1 MSRYAGRGSPGG
13 RTRRRGLPWLIALIV
28 LVIVVV
34 AADFIARAVA
44 ESVAAG
50 EIKSQAHLS
59 SKPAVSIEGFPFLTQ
74 LASRDFSRVKIGISD
89 LKEGPVTFTT
99 VDATATGVKPNSF
112 AFKRLTIR
120 HLFGTALID
129 FASLGNTLSSE
140 IGPLGKLLNGAGLDL
155 SAAGP
160 EEVRA
165 SLNLIVTT
173 GSATWRITRVSSS
186 ELNVR
191 LVASSGLPSGLLS
204 SIENVNIHIPNLPLG
219 LTIDSIRVTSAGV
232 VGTISGSNV
241 VLGS

>member
-1 MSRYAGRGSPGG
+1 VSRYAGRASRGG
-13 RTRRRGLPWLIALIV
+13 RTRRRGRPWLIALIV
-28 LVIVVV
+28 LVIVLV

-50 EIKSQAHLS
+50 EIKSQAKLS

-74 LASRDFSRVKIGISD
+74 LASRDFSRVKIRISD
-89 LKEGPVTFTT
+89 LKEGPVSFTT

-112 AFKRLTIR
+112 AFKRLTIS

-129 FASLGNTLSSE
+129 FASLGNTLTSE

-160 EEVRA
+160 EEVKA

-191 LVASSGLPSGLLS
+191 LVASSGLPSGLLG
-204 SIENVNIHIPNLPLG
+204 SIQNVNIHIPNLPLG

-232 VGTISGSNV
+232 VGTISGSHV